1 MPSTQISGRPPAAL
15 NRAVVR
21 LPSLSSCSSL
31 NPRLTFAARCT
42 APASE
47 GNGSVGRDGHPRRVE
62 FALGDDHRGAGEPG
76 AAALQGDGEPATRDG
91 DLPSV
96 PAVPVRGGTVR
107 GGGRSG
113 RGAGAAGAGLA
124 RAAVLHPPRPAAGP
138 RHHDQPPRAPIPE
151 PPPL

>member
-1 MPSTQISGRPPAAL
+1 ACWTT
-15 NRAVVR
+15 
-21 LPSLSSCSSL
+21 
-31 NPRLTFAARCT
+31 RLTCAPGGT
-42 APASE
+42 ASAS
-47 GNGSVGRDGHPRRVE
+47 GGSGAVAGGGQPGRVE
-62 FALGDDHRGAGEPG
+62 CALADDHRGAGEPG
-76 AAALQGDGEPATRDG
+76 AAALQGDGEPATGDG